1 MSTEKVRLS
10 LDLSQELNETLDRL
24 AAEGGTTKSELLR
37 KAIALVDVAT
47 QAKQKHQKLAIVD
60 EQEHVISQIVG
71 L

>member
-10 LDLSQELNETLDRL
+10 LDLSQELNDTLDRL

-47 QAKQKHQKLAIVD
+47 QAKRNHQKLAIVD
-60 EQEHVISQIVG
+60 EQQHVVSQIVG

>member
-37 KAIALVDVAT
+37 KAIALVEVAT

-60 EQEHVISQIVG
+60 EHQQVVSQIVG